1 MSNFIYSK
9 TEQKGI
15 QSFYLVS
22 QGKEYFLFSQRYY
35 RGVKQY
41 FHNQVHLS
49 EALDF
54 GNSRMD
60 TALIRTKKKLPMY
73 IEYIEKEYEI
83 TVLKK
88 TAKKNSK
95 TFNKRY
101 NYKQDKDFESLS
113 A

>member
-15 QSFYLVS
+15 QSFYLIS
-22 QGKEYFLFSQRYY
+22 QGKEYFLFSQKYY

-60 TALIRTKKKLPMY
+60 AALIRTKKKLPMY
-73 IEYIEKEYEI
+73 IKDIEKEYEI
-83 TVLKK
+83 TVLNK
-88 TAKKNSK
+88 TAKKNNK
-95 TFNKRY
+95 TFSKRY
-101 NYKQDKDFESLS
+101 NYKQYKEFESLS